1 MIATRVVNGSF
12 YLWSYLP
19 HLPPLVPGVF
29 GATLSQHPLN
39 FRINTSW
46 SVRSTIFA
54 LSRLTGWSQYNE
66 SVFFRWYNL
75 NLNLNHQK
83 DIQKEIASWYLV
95 VPGSAQVD
103 WCWLE
108 PPDHAHGLPPGPAP
122 LDALQS
128 VAAATEAVAAALSW
142 AAGGKGSEES
152 AGVTWPKRDRCVFIY
167 ILSYIY
173 IYITLLRVIPT
184 MAFQGILRHKFW
196 HVVLHIFW
204 HFT

>member
-1 MIATRVVNGSF
+1 M
-12 YLWSYLP
+12 
-19 HLPPLVPGVF
+19 
-29 GATLSQHPLN
+29 
-39 FRINTSW
+39 
-46 SVRSTIFA
+46 FA

-66 SVFFRWYNL
+66 SVVFSDGTISISTSTTKKTAKKKWVWNVWINTYENTIFNGMNIQL
-75 NLNLNHQK
+75 NQLFWGSLGTRVLTHPQ
-83 DIQKEIASWYLV
+83 IA
-95 VPGSAQVD
+95 SAQVD

-122 LDALQS
+122 LGALQS

-152 AGVTWPKRDRCVFIY
+152 AGVTWPKRDRYVYIY
-167 ILSYIY
+167 VYIY
-173 IYITLLRVIPT
+173 IYYKYIYIYYFTSSDPHNGISRHIK
-184 MAFQGILRHKFW
+184 AYQGILRHKFW